1 MIEADTKPDVVV
13 VEEDQATAELYLDAL
28 QSNAMANHVVWL
40 RSAAEARDFLCAQG
54 QYASRNILDRPKV
67 IFIEIRNS
75 AKDGHGFIRAIKT
88 DDRLRRIPIVALTTS
103 KDDADL
109 MEYYKNSGNSFVIKP
124 DSPDELRAL
133 MKQIGRY
140 WLSVNRSSN

>member
-1 MIEADTKPDVVV
+1 MIEADTKPDVLV
-13 VEEDQATAELYLDAL
+13 VEEDEAIAELYLNAL
-28 QSNAMANHVVWL
+28 QTNALASRVVWI

-54 QYASRNILDRPKV
+54 QYEGRNILDRPRV

-75 AKDGHGFIRAIKT
+75 AEDGHGFIRAIKS
-88 DDRLRRIPIVALTTS
+88 DERLKRIPVVALTTS
-103 KDDADL
+103 KTETDL
-109 MEYYKNSGNSFVIKP
+109 AEYYKNGGNSFVMKP
-124 DSPDELRAL
+124 DSPEEIKEL